1 MSPPTMTVSAPPVA
15 SGGTSPGVPALL
27 VHGGAW
33 DIAEDEVGAHASGVF
48 LAVTRGRQL
57 LERGRPALDVVVE
70 IVAILE
76 GDPTFDAGRGAVLDR
91 DGRPQL
97 DAGVMDGARL
107 EWGAVANVRTLANP
121 VRLARRLLD
130 HDGQARLL
138 VGEGAERYAAE
149 LGIPEVQLGAL
160 IVDRERARYDRLSDE
175 AQGAPRGTVGCVAVD
190 AEGRLAAATS
200 TGGSPRT
207 RGGRVGDSPIVGAG
221 FFADGAAA
229 ASSTGWGESILTVQ
243 LAARTCASVATG
255 RDAGDSAA
263 RELAMMRDRVRW
275 RNGMPSLGGVIALAA
290 DGGGGWAFT
299 TSRMAR
305 GGWVTGGEP
314 WSAVDP

>member
-1 MSPPTMTVSAPPVA
+1 MSATAPPAA
-15 SGGTSPGVPALL
+15 SGSTPPGVPALL

-33 DIAEDEVGAHASGVF
+33 DIAENELGAHSSGVL

-57 LERGRPALDVVVE
+57 LERGTSALDVVVE
-70 IVAILE
+70 VAAILE

-97 DAGVMDGARL
+97 DAGVMDGETL

-121 VRLARRLLD
+121 VRLARLLLD

-138 VGEGAERYAAE
+138 VGEGAERLAAE
-149 LGIPEVQLGAL
+149 LGVPEVQPGSL
-160 IVDRERARYDRLSDE
+160 IVDRERARYDRLLDDSL
-175 AQGAPRGTVGCVAVD
+175 GAPQGTIGCVAID
-190 AEGRLAAATS
+190 AGGRLAAATS
-200 TGGSPRT
+200 TGGSPLA

-221 FFADGAAA
+221 FFADGASA
-229 ASSTGWGESILTVQ
+229 ASATGWGESILTVQ

-255 RDAGDSAA
+255 RDAGESAA
-263 RELAMMRDRVRW
+263 RELAIMRDRVRW
-275 RNGMPSLGGVIALAA
+275 RNGTPSTGGLIVLGA
-290 DGGGGWAFT
+290 DGAGGWGFT

-305 GGWVTGGEP
+305 GGWAKGGEP
-314 WSAVDP
+314 WSAVDA